1 MTSDELAATYWVET
15 CTNLR
20 AEIELLRK
28 MLKTLEDSRDTWKAL
43 SEAWQWL
50 AENKA

>member
-1 MTSDELAATYWVET
+1 MCDEVLTNYLRDR
-15 CTNLR
+15 CTTLR

-28 MLKTLEDSRDTWKAL
+28 QVTRLEDSRDTWKAL

-50 AENKA
+50 AENKN